1 MTSKS
6 GARQRAGA
14 RGEHGAVERAGARHG
29 HLARAGDLET

>member
-14 RGEHGAVERAGARHG
+14 RGEHGAVERAM
-29 HLARAGDLET
+29 ARAGDLET